1 MLCNLCAKKCNRERT
16 ETIADGNCH
25 MPLKIKIAH
34 YELFHYEEP
43 CISINKG
50 SGAIFFSGCNLD
62 CVFCQNY
69 EISEK
74 CKGKYVTI
82 DEFIDIIKELENMG
96 AENIN
101 LVSPTHYALAIV
113 QALKK
118 YKPKVPVV
126 YNTNAYENIETI
138 KMVAPYIDVFLPDFK
153 YYDNKIAK
161 RFSGANNYYEV
172 ALSAIKYMRELKTD
186 IFAENGKI
194 LQGVIIRHMILP
206 LCTNDSINVLNTIN
220 KELPNTKV
228 SLLAQYTP
236 CGKADEYK
244 EINRKITKR
253 EYNKVLDKY
262 IDLNLDGYVQ
272 DLSSSNKDFIPEFK
286 YINME

>member
-1 MLCNLCAKKCNRERT
+1 MLCNLCAKKCNKERT
-16 ETIADGNCH
+16 EVLAEGNCH

-34 YELFHYEEP
+34 YELFQYEEP

-74 CKGKYVTI
+74 CKGKFITT
-82 DEFIDIIKELENMG
+82 DEFIEIIKELEAKG

-101 LVSPTHYALAIV
+101 LVSPTHYALAIT

-118 YKPKVPVV
+118 YKPKVPVI

-138 KMVAPYIDVFLPDFK
+138 KMVAPFVDVFLPDFK
-153 YYDNKIAK
+153 YYDDAIAT
-161 RFSGANNYYEV
+161 RFSGAKNYYNI
-172 ALSAIKYMRELKTD
+172 ALNAIKCMRELKLDVFDET
-186 IFAENGKI
+186 GKI
-194 LQGVIIRHMILP
+194 LQGVIVRHMVLP
-206 LCTNDSINVLNTIN
+206 LCTNDSIKVLNRIS

-236 CGKADEYK
+236 CGRASEFK

-253 EYNKVLDKY
+253 EYEKVLTCY
-262 IDLNLDGYVQ
+262 YNLNLTGYVQ
-272 DLSSSNKDFIPEFK
+272 DLTSATKDFIPKFRFCD
-286 YINME
+286 

>member
-1 MLCNLCAKKCNRERT
+1 MLCNLCAKKCNKERT
-16 ETIADGNCH
+16 EVLAEGNCH

-34 YELFHYEEP
+34 YELFQYEEP

-74 CKGKYVTI
+74 CKGKFITT
-82 DEFIDIIKELENMG
+82 DEFIEIIKELEAKG

-101 LVSPTHYALAIV
+101 LVSPTHYALAIT

-118 YKPKVPVV
+118 YKPKVPVI

-138 KMVAPYIDVFLPDFK
+138 KMVAPFVDVFLPDFK
-153 YYDNKIAK
+153 YYDDAIAT
-161 RFSGANNYYEV
+161 RFSGAKNYYNI
-172 ALSAIKYMRELKTD
+172 ALNAIKCMRGLKLD
-186 IFAENGKI
+186 IFDETGKI
-194 LQGVIIRHMILP
+194 LQGVIVRHMVLP
-206 LCTNDSINVLNTIN
+206 LCTNDSIKVLNTIS
-220 KELPNTKV
+220 KELPNKKV

-236 CGKADEYK
+236 CGRASEFK

-253 EYNKVLDKY
+253 EYEKLLTCY
-262 IDLNLDGYVQ
+262 YNLKLTGYVQ
-272 DLSSSNKDFIPEFK
+272 DLTSATKDFIPKFRFCD
-286 YINME
+286 

>member
-1 MLCNLCAKKCNRERT
+1 MLCNLCAKKCNKERT
-16 ETIADGNCH
+16 EVLAEGNCH

-34 YELFHYEEP
+34 YELFQYEEP

-74 CKGKYVTI
+74 CKGKFITT
-82 DEFIDIIKELENMG
+82 DEFIEIIKELEAKG

-101 LVSPTHYALAIV
+101 LVSPTHYALAIT

-118 YKPKVPVV
+118 YKPKVPVI

-138 KMVAPYIDVFLPDFK
+138 KMVAPFVDVFLPDFK
-153 YYDNKIAK
+153 YYDDAIAT
-161 RFSGANNYYEV
+161 RFSGAKNYYNI
-172 ALSAIKYMRELKTD
+172 ALNAIKCMRELKSDVFDET
-186 IFAENGKI
+186 GKI
-194 LQGVIIRHMILP
+194 LQGVIVRHMVLP
-206 LCTNDSINVLNTIN
+206 LCTNDSIKVLNTIS
-220 KELPNTKV
+220 KELQNTKV

-236 CGKADEYK
+236 CGRASEFK

-253 EYNKVLDKY
+253 EYEKVLTCY
-262 IDLNLDGYVQ
+262 YNLNLTGYVQ
-272 DLSSSNKDFIPEFK
+272 DLTSATKDFIPKFRFCD
-286 YINME
+286 

>member
-1 MLCNLCAKKCNRERT
+1 MLCNLCAKKCNKERT
-16 ETIADGNCH
+16 EVLAEGNCH

-34 YELFHYEEP
+34 YELFQYEEP

-74 CKGKYVTI
+74 CKGKFITT
-82 DEFIDIIKELENMG
+82 DEFIEIIKELEVMG

-101 LVSPTHYALAIV
+101 LVSPTHYALAIT

-118 YKPKVPVV
+118 YKPKVPVI

-138 KMVAPYIDVFLPDFK
+138 KMVAPFVDVFLPDFK
-153 YYDNKIAK
+153 YYDDAIAT
-161 RFSGANNYYEV
+161 RFSGAKNYFNI
-172 ALSAIKYMRELKTD
+172 ALNAIKCMRELKSDAFDET
-186 IFAENGKI
+186 GKI
-194 LQGVIIRHMILP
+194 LQGVIVRHMVLP
-206 LCTNDSINVLNTIN
+206 LCTNDSIKVLNTIS

-236 CGKADEYK
+236 CGRASEFK

-253 EYNKVLDKY
+253 EYEKVLNCY
-262 IDLNLDGYVQ
+262 YNLNLTGYVQ
-272 DLSSSNKDFIPEFK
+272 DLTSATKDFIPKFK
-286 YINME
+286 FCD

>member
-1 MLCNLCAKKCNRERT
+1 MLCNLCAKKCNKERT
-16 ETIADGNCH
+16 DVLAEGNCK

-34 YELFHYEEP
+34 YELFQYEEP

-69 EISEK
+69 DISTK
-74 CKGKYVTI
+74 CKGKFITI
-82 DEFIDIIKELENMG
+82 NEFIDIIKELENMG

-101 LVSPTHYALAIV
+101 LVSPTHYALAII
-113 QALKK
+113 QAFKI
-118 YKPKVPVV
+118 YKPKVPVI

-138 KMVAPYIDVFLPDFK
+138 KSLSPYVDVFLPDFK
-153 YYDNKIAK
+153 YASNIISKQ
-161 RFSGANNYYEV
+161 FSGVDDYCDV
-172 ALSAIKYMRELKTD
+172 ALKVIMCMRDLKTD

-206 LCTNDSINVLNTIN
+206 LCTNDSIKVLEII
-220 KELPNTKV
+220 KDCVPNTKV

-236 CGKADEYK
+236 CGRANEYK
-244 EINRKITKR
+244 QINRKITKR
-253 EYNKVLDKY
+253 EYDKVLNKY
-262 IDLNLDGYVQ
+262 IELNLDGYVQ
-272 DLSSSNKDFIPEFK
+272 DLTSSNKSFIPNFK
-286 YINME
+286 FIDQ

>member
-1 MLCNLCAKKCNRERT
+1 MLCNLCAKKCNKERSL
-16 ETIADGNCH
+16 EIANGNCH

-34 YELFHYEEP
+34 YELFNYEEP
-43 CISINKG
+43 CISLNKG

-69 EISEK
+69 EISTN
-74 CKGKYVTI
+74 CKGKFITT
-82 DEFIDIIKELENMG
+82 DELISIFKELEKMG

-113 QALKK
+113 EALKL
-118 YKPKVPVV
+118 YRPKIPVI

-138 KMVAPYIDVFLPDFK
+138 NYVAPYIDVFLPDFK
-153 YYDNKIAK
+153 YYDNNLAQ
-161 RFSGANNYYEV
+161 RFSGVKNYYEI
-172 ALSAIKYMRELKTD
+172 ALKAIQTMRKLKPD
-186 IFAENGKI
+186 IYDNNGKI

-206 LCTNDSINVLNTIN
+206 LCTNDSIKILETIH
-220 KELPNTKV
+220 KEIPNTKV

-236 CGKADEYK
+236 FGKAEKFK

-253 EYNKVLDKY
+253 EYQKVLNKY
-262 IDLNLDGYVQ
+262 IELNFDGYIQ
-272 DLSSSNKDFIPEFK
+272 ELSSSSVSFIPHFK
-286 YINME
+286 YI